1 MHCMF
6 ADQTGV
12 PRRHFLPSCFA
23 THTNSERQTT
33 MKLCSVFKA
42 ASVLA
47 LAVAATVALAQDGPI
62 KMPVGFPAGGSTDVI
77 AR

>member
-1 MHCMF
+1 
-6 ADQTGV
+6 
-12 PRRHFLPSCFA
+12 
-23 THTNSERQTT
+23 

-62 KMPVGFPAGGSTDVI
+62 KMPVGFPAGGSTDVS